1 MEGFS
6 VDEAAA
12 VLGVPQARVW
22 ELLARGVLAGADR
35 SGDMRVFLR
44 AEAPPV
50 TSLPHNGNGHG
61 SEASAFRELLTE
73 FRNLTERYGQA
84 LLALGEARGEVASL
98 RGRVDQLEARV
109 DQRLAGPMASAPFVL
124 ADLDDSVAADN
135 LPEPPAE
142 LVAEAPRS
150 KSRRR
155 TASFE
160 EALARAEDPSPGT
173 LPGSDTISLPGARE
187 AAAALADLRDGG
199 DEHATP
205 APPEAAWQPSGP
217 LPAALV
223 EGPYSAVV
231 EEPDW
236 IAEEDLVEEM
246 SAPPETPSAPEEVVS
261 SDPPPMTVT
270 AAEWVGI
277 EDESDSSAAADEF
290 ETATS
295 TWQTVVPPLPPLF
308 AEGSDPLT
316 QVATDQGWA
325 PEEVEAMREL
335 LAAEAVVA
343 AEVGEPDLEASAD
356 EPGDSHPDAEPPKPA
371 PLAPAP
377 RSMTSPTG
385 RSAPPRR
392 SATQRASRR
401 LRRLFGG

>member
-1 MEGFS
+1 
-6 VDEAAA
+6 
-12 VLGVPQARVW
+12 
-22 ELLARGVLAGADR
+22 LLARGVLAGADR

-44 AEAPPV
+44 AEASPAA
-50 TSLPHNGNGHG
+50 SLPHNGNGHG
-61 SEASAFRELLTE
+61 SEANAFRELLTE

-124 ADLDDSVAADN
+124 ADLDEAVAVDD
-135 LPEPPAE
+135 LPEPAAE
-142 LVAEAPRS
+142 FVAEAPRP

-199 DEHATP
+199 DEP
-205 APPEAAWQPSGP
+205 PPSAPPEPAWQPSGP

-223 EGPYSAVV
+223 EGPYSAAV

-236 IAEEDLVEEM
+236 IAEEDLVEQM
-246 SAPPETPSAPEEVVS
+246 SAPPEAPSAPEEVVPPE
-261 SDPPPMTVT
+261 PPPMTVT
-270 AAEWVGI
+270 AAEWVGM

-290 ETATS
+290 ETTTS

-308 AEGSDPLT
+308 EEGSDPLT

-335 LAAEAVVA
+335 LAAEAAVA
-343 AEVGEPDLEASAD
+343 AEVIEPALEFDAD
-356 EPGDSHPDAEPPKPA
+356 EPVVSEPDVVPPKPA
-371 PLAPAP
+371 PVAPAP
-377 RSMTSPTG
+377 RSMPSPAG